1 VSNGNIDCTFT
12 QPPGWFGPGC
22 SRRRWGGRP
31 VSQRWADHPLC
42 EEYQRSIEDGDHRH
56 QPDCGWLALA
66 DVAVVVA
73 QNEEKLIGPFDPRYF
88 NDSNGFV
95 QITYSSEV
103 DVTVRPIQVK

>member
-1 VSNGNIDCTFT
+1 MATLTVLSPSHLAGSDLDAAAAAGAGDQFLNDGRTILYVKNTNAA
-12 QPPGWFGPGC
+12 
-22 SRRRWGGRP
+22 SRTVTIVTSPTVAG
-31 VSQRWADHPLC
+31 
-42 EEYQRSIEDGDHRH
+42 
-56 QPDCGWLALA
+56 LALA

>member
-1 VSNGNIDCTFT
+1 MAAAAAGAGDQFLNDGRTILYVKNTNAA
-12 QPPGWFGPGC
+12 
-22 SRRRWGGRP
+22 SRTVTIVTSPTVAG
-31 VSQRWADHPLC
+31 
-42 EEYQRSIEDGDHRH
+42 
-56 QPDCGWLALA
+56 LALA